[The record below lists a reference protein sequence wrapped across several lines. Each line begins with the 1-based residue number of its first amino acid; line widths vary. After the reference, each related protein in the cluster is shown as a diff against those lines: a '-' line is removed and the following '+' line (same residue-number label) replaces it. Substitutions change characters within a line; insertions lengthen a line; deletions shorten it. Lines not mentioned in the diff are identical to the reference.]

1 MPTSPFG
8 GTSNAAPIV
17 AGALTIARAIAPTLN
32 SDGVASLLANSTCRS
47 ASPGRSDGS
56 VCIPSP
62 DPRDD
67 GKGYLDLLELI
78 RRARIAAGRDP
89 LAPCTGGWDAQ
100 ERAGQGDTF
109 DTALNLKPLN
119 LWTTNQEVLFEGLRD
134 LSIHALLGAASP
146 LVGDEDWY
154 RGSIEPKGIVSPSG
168 GSWAIPVR
176 IEVRVPV
183 QDPSLGQLVVD
194 VFCEPEGG
202 GAPLPVPV
210 ISQLDSSAG
219 SGMAVTTAVVRS
231 DHAFLARVRAV
242 APLRDANCYAGL
254 SVQILEDR
262 DVAIPSCR

>member
-1 MPTSPFG
+1 M
-8 GTSNAAPIV
+8 
-17 AGALTIARAIAPTLN
+17 
-32 SDGVASLLANSTCRS
+32 
-47 ASPGRSDGS
+47 
-56 VCIPSP
+56 
-62 DPRDD
+62 
-67 GKGYLDLLELI
+67 
-78 RRARIAAGRDP
+78 
-89 LAPCTGGWDAQ
+89 
-100 ERAGQGDTF
+100 
-109 DTALNLKPLN
+109 
-119 LWTTNQEVLFEGLRD
+119 
-134 LSIHALLGAASP
+134 
-146 LVGDEDWY
+146 
-154 RGSIEPKGIVSPSG
+154 
-168 GSWAIPVR
+168 
-176 IEVRVPV
+176 PV